1 MWPVWSGGDDDIF
14 QLAGRQEGNRSFK
27 CIETVHKPRQ
37 TTSIEWTGAR
47 ASLRRTWEM
56 KIEPTHTHT
65 YTHTPSVFSIDFS
78 LFYDTKYKIWCGGK
92 NVVGYF
98 IIGNKKIEGK
108 QNCHRILL
116 VFYIVRILFSFAI
129 VLPRKGVVF
138 RHKFLKIKTWL
149 CIGL

>member
-1 MWPVWSGGDDDIF
+1 MERRGDDIF

-37 TTSIEWTGAR
+37 TTSIEWTEAR
-47 ASLRRTWEM
+47 AGLRRTSEM
-56 KIEPTHTHT
+56 KIEPTHT
-65 YTHTPSVFSIDFS
+65 PSDSTIDFS
-78 LFYDTKYKIWCGGK
+78 LFYGTKYKIWCGGK

-108 QNCHRILL
+108 QNCHRILS

-129 VLPRKGVVF
+129 VLARKRVAF
-138 RHKFLKIKTWL
+138 RHTF
-149 CIGL
+149 